1 MKRNFRKSLIYNG
14 NRRIVNIQGRK
25 MSSEEE
31 NLRQA
36 AILSMKSIV
45 WVDLH
50 IDLKIHDIEELEKSA
65 APEGE
70 VEKATQQLVSLF
82 MKLQLEKENVIKIE
96 KQLDAY
102 LGKSDKKHLSLT
114 FKK

>member
-1 MKRNFRKSLIYNG
+1 
-14 NRRIVNIQGRK
+14 
-25 MSSEEE
+25 MSTEEE

-45 WVDLH
+45 WVDLE
-50 IDLKIHDIEELEKSA
+50 IDLKIHDIEELEDSA
-65 APEGE
+65 APEE
-70 VEKATQQLVSLF
+70 EIEKARQQLISLF

-96 KQLDAY
+96 KQLDAF
-102 LGKSDKKHLSLT
+102 LSKFDRKHLTLT